1 MREAQVIGAHLKIAV
16 EDLLSAAKLG
26 PGDRNS
32 VQMLFQATENI
43 LMAVFTS
50 EGIDVAALRR
60 TVGNHQLSAM
70 IDHLPAACGIRDD
83 LNEVAIL
90 EAYATTYRYPTPSGR
105 VPEAPEAADVEA
117 WFEHLK
123 RIAGRLCTHFKVDAR
138 AEQPAAQV
146 LDPIR

>member
-26 PGDRNS
+26 AKDRNA

-60 TVGNHQLSAM
+60 TVGNHQLAAM
-70 IDHLPAACGIRDD
+70 IDHLPEECSVKAD
-83 LNEVAIL
+83 LESVSIL
-90 EAYATTYRYPTPSGR
+90 EAYATTYRYPSPSGR
-105 VPEAPEAADVEA
+105 VADAPDTED
-117 WFEHLK
+117 FEGWLENL
-123 RIAGRLCTHFKVDAR
+123 RDLAGRLCRHFRVDVKVDS
-138 AEQPAAQV
+138 PAAQN
-146 LDPIR
+146 LKPSR